1 MVNMN
6 MFWGVFFVSAVLQS
20 TLFFLALASS
30 VDIQLLSCLT
40 FYNPIDFS
48 AQASLSFTTSQ
59 NLLNLMSIESGMP
72 SNRLILYCPLPL
84 LPSVFPSI
92 RVFSNELTL
101 SIRWKSIRAS
111 ASASVLPVNTQGWFC
126 LTMFAAGYGFMISI
140 GKNSLWDQRNV
151 IAQVFTAV

>member
-1 MVNMN
+1 MLIVIHSCCCSVAQLCPTLCATRACSTPG
-6 MFWGVFFVSAVLQS
+6 FPVLH
-20 TLFFLALASS
+20 
-30 VDIQLLSCLT
+30 
-40 FYNPIDFS
+40 Y
-48 AQASLSFTTSQ
+48 SLS
-59 NLLNLMSIESGMP
+59 LLKLVSIESVMP
-72 SNRLILYCPLPL
+72 FNHLILCHPLPL

-140 GKNSLWDQRNV
+140 GKNSLWDQRRGLSHSEVYVAEILLKWKDRENLP
-151 IAQVFTAV
+151 AKGTGRG